1 MRRMLCAVIA
11 AVIAACDAGSA
22 IAQEQTIRFAYLA
35 VVDLLPYYVA
45 DKKGYFKD
53 VGLSVEPIQ
62 MTGGPAIASAVMS
75 GSADVGY
82 AGTVPIISARIQ
94 KLPLKFFSAIA
105 LDQGPDHHMNVF
117 VGSPKLGIA
126 SVNDLRGKVVAMNTQ
141 GGQCD
146 LVMRNSLADAAV
158 ALDQVKVTNIP
169 FPQTQAALALGN
181 IAAGCTAEPFL
192 TGMKRA
198 GMTNI
203 VMKGLVR
210 GDRLNQPQLHTG
222 IFAKEDWLGT
232 NRNAA
237 RKFRDSLD
245 KAIQSMKIN
254 EHEARQILSEYTKLP
269 PDIVKEVTL
278 ALQTIDLKP
287 EQLQPVIDATV
298 ETKLFDTRV
307 NASDL
312 LYQF

>member
-1 MRRMLCAVIA
+1 MGRFLQTICVTLIVSCTANSV
-11 AVIAACDAGSA
+11 
-22 IAQEQTIRFAYLA
+22 IAQEQKVRFAYLA

-45 DKKGYFKD
+45 DKKGYFKEL
-53 VGLSVEPIQ
+53 GISVESIP

-94 KLPLKFFSAIA
+94 GLPLKFFSGIA
-105 LDQGPDHHMNVF
+105 LDQVPDHHMNIF
-117 VGSPKLGIA
+117 VGSPKLGIT
-126 SVNDLRGKVVAMNTQ
+126 SVKDLVGKVVAMNTQ

-146 LVMRNSLADAAV
+146 LVMRNSLADAGIP
-158 ALDQVKVTNIP
+158 LDQVKVTNIP

-192 TGMKRA
+192 AGMKQA

-210 GDRLNQPQLHTG
+210 GKLLTQPQLHTG
-222 IFAKEDWLGT
+222 IFAKEEWLVA
-232 NRNAA
+232 NREAA
-237 RKFRDSLD
+237 KKFRDSLA
-245 KAIQSMKIN
+245 KAIEFMKAN
-254 EHEARQILSEYTKLP
+254 EPEARQILVEYTKLS
-269 PDIVKEVTL
+269 PDVVKDVTL
-278 ALQTIDLKP
+278 ALQTVELNP
-287 EQLQPVIDATV
+287 AQLQPVIDATV
-298 ETKLFDTRV
+298 DAKLFDKRL

-312 LYQF
+312 LFQF